1 MLEQL
6 IEPLAKN
13 LGIDPS
19 LASSILEMA
28 SKMLLQKEDPNV
40 AANLLSKLPSEITDR
55 FSSEEKEQ
63 FTKTQQDVSL
73 EDILKGIGG
82 ILGTNDKERS
92 LKATEEAANMLQKHT
107 GDDKLFQKLL
117 SGMKRV

>member
-6 IEPLAKN
+6 IGPLAKN

-40 AANLLSKLPSEITDR
+40 AANLLSKLPPEITDR

-73 EDILKGIGG
+73 DDILKGIGG

-107 GDDKLFQKLL
+107 GDDQLFQKLL